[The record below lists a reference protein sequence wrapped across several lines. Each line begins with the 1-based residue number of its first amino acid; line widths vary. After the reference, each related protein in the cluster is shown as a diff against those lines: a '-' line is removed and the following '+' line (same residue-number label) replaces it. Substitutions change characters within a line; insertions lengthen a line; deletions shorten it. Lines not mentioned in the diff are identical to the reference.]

1 MSEEPGGVLGGF
13 SASCKEFG
21 EVEGCFCTHHKQL
34 SQTGTVVQMA
44 TWNAKVAFFFFLLIL
59 MQQGWVEMQMLSDI
73 REAALWCVG
82 GTGVV
87 KGGAKTWERFYS

>member
-1 MSEEPGGVLGGF
+1 
-13 SASCKEFG
+13 
-21 EVEGCFCTHHKQL
+21 
-34 SQTGTVVQMA
+34 
-44 TWNAKVAFFFFLLIL
+44 
-59 MQQGWVEMQMLSDI
+59 MQMLSDI